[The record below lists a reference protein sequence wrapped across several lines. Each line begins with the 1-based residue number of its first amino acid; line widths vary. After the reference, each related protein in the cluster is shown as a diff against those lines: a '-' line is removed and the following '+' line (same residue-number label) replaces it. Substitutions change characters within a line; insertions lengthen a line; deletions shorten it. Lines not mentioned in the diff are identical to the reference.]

1 MTFEWLYP
9 NTALIRLFFQFS
21 YESWFSNLIRS
32 NFDKNQTTLI
42 LISLHCYKA
51 NRIVFFKNK
60 KYNFVFVHI
69 RSGELKEEY
78 DKAKAEM
85 NKAEE
90 DTQFNY
96 HKKKGIAAERKE
108 AKMEKDEAERYQ
120 KLKEQIVRIRGLVN
134 QNYLYTLLYG
144 CTICSFLT
152 SFVE

>member
-1 MTFEWLYP
+1 MKVD
-9 NTALIRLFFQFS
+9 S
-21 YESWFSNLIRS
+21 LIRS

-134 QNYLYTLLYG
+134 QNYLYTLLFIL
-144 CTICSFLT
+144 ICMDVHVWMYNLFIFN
-152 SFVE
+152 FVCGVILSVFG